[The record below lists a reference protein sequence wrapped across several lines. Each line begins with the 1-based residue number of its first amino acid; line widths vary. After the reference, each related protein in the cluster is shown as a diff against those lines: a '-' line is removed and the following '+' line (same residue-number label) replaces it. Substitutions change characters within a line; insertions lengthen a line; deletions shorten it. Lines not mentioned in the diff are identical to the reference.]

1 MQHLTISPS
10 WVIWPIYGYPQLSWS
25 KYQTLVMLPN
35 PIVGTKGITKN
46 QEGFSSSII
55 RTKTISLVRS
65 ISELW
70 ILMFED
76 ISSSGSAG
84 RSSPW
89 TTSSGSTTASTGHFF
104 TFASSFKGNYWRIIK
119 NYQRNILELIT
130 SKAHRI
136 SDLSKEGMLSAIKD
150 KDLRFLQVSPQH
162 QLCWL

>member
-1 MQHLTISPS
+1 MPHFDQFPRPGESDSYMDISN
-10 WVIWPIYGYPQLSWS
+10 
-25 KYQTLVMLPN
+25 N
-35 PIVGTKGITKN
+35 P
-46 QEGFSSSII
+46 II
-55 RTKTISLVRS
+55 RTKIFSLVRS
-65 ISELW
+65 MSELY
-70 ILMFED
+70 IFMFED
-76 ISSSGSAG
+76 ISSSGSVG

-119 NYQRNILELIT
+119 DYQGNILELIT

-162 QLCWL
+162 QLC